1 MTREMNPEL
10 SQSKCIHLKQE
21 KKKIFKK
28 LNFLRNQYFENE
40 KVLL

>member
-10 SQSKCIHLKQE
+10 SQSKCIHLKQ